1 VQTWQV
7 AGASVRLNGMAERSI
22 KESLGTSRCRPIQL
36 YVFMLCICVFFAAEA
51 AVLLIRTA
59 NPDNIV

>member
-1 VQTWQV
+1 M
-7 AGASVRLNGMAERSI
+7 RLNGMAERSI